1 MATFNFNAS
10 AIEPA
15 APRSYQPLP
24 AGSYEMMVT
33 ASDVKATKTG
43 TGHYVELEMQVTDGE
58 HSGRRHWERLN
69 IDNPNKQ
76 AEEIAKKALAALCLA
91 IGRPD
96 IKDTDD
102 LLDTPFTAVVEIHL
116 AAGLQGDPHR
126 PGEGLAAAAR
136 GLHRDPK
143 AGAGGGLHP
152 R

>member
-15 APRSYQPLP
+15 APRAYQPLP

-96 IKDTDD
+96 IKDTDE
-102 LLDTPFTAVVEIHL
+102 LLDTPFTAVVEIDRKDPSRNRIVGYESTQ
-116 AAGLQGDPHR
+116 AAPAPTKPATA
-126 PGEGLAAAAR
+126 PGKK
-136 GLHRDPK
+136 PWQ
-143 AGAGGGLHP
+143 
-152 R
+152 